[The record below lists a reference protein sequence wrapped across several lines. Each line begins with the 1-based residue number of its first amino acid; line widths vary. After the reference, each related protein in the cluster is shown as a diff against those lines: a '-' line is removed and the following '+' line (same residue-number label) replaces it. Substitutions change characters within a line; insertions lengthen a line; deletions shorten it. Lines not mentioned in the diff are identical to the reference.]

1 MKQELDPHIFGKM
14 NRLQFLEISGKCEK
28 DCFDKHSILA
38 EGLQISAN
46 ELRFLCWYHYPLKS
60 LPENFSAEKLVIL
73 KLPKGEIKNL
83 WHGVKKVNMSLTVII
98 FC

>member
-1 MKQELDPHIFGKM
+1 M

>member
-1 MKQELDPHIFGKM
+1 M

-73 KLPKGEIKNL
+73 DMSNSQLEKL
-83 WHGVKKVNMSLTVII
+83 WDGVQVTFLLQFSPN
-98 FC
+98 